1 MSACENTPP
10 GVSVL
15 QFTLALLPVSQ
26 PSFKFNAMRDD
37 AVLDNDDD
45 GDADAGSDA
54 GGNGA
59 PENCVTSCQAT
70 MHAPQAADGGMQK
83 AVAAPPF
90 LRNAEACE
98 GVTKATN
105 GQCKRVSA
113 R

>member
-15 QFTLALLPVSQ
+15 QFTLALSQ

-37 AVLDNDDD
+37 AVLDDGDDD
-45 GDADAGSDA
+45 GDADASSDA

-59 PENCVTSCQAT
+59 PENCVTNCQAT
-70 MHAPQAADGGMQK
+70 MHAPQAADGGMKQ

-90 LRNAEACE
+90 FFA
-98 GVTKATN
+98 
-105 GQCKRVSA
+105 
-113 R
+113 